1 MPGAPAGDDGEV
13 DVVVT
18 VLAWLWLGV
27 CALGVAGVVLLLV
40 ARYLDEAAAFFRR
53 S

>member
-1 MPGAPAGDDGEV
+1 MDL
-13 DVVVT
+13 VVAV
-18 VLAWLWLGV
+18 VAWVWLGV
-27 CALGVAGVVLLLV
+27 CLLGVAGVVLLLL